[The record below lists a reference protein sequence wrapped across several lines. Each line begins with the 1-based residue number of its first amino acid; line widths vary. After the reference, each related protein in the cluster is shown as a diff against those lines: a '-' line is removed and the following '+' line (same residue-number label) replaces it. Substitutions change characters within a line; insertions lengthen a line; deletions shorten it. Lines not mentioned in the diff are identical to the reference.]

1 MILRRLICYFKHHQS
16 YCLILYPLYSKL
28 ETQHFF
34 MLKQRQELR
43 LKHLSAGS
51 WGCCNTHERTSH
63 LLYKAYERFDN
74 TGTKTPHKSYKK
86 SPLEGDTVNEA
97 IFPSLTLFITRYT
110 ESEGYWW
117 QRLVARCSFILLVFL
132 WSFHTPYF
140 HPFTQRMAISN
151 CYYRL

>member
-28 ETQHFF
+28 ETQHFS
-34 MLKQRQELR
+34 MLKQRQELH

-97 IFPSLTLFITRYT
+97 IFPSLTLFNHKIHWEWRILMAKIGSALLIHLAWLFVVSSYSILPSLYT
-110 ESEGYWW
+110 ENGNL
-117 QRLVARCSFILLVFL
+117 QLLL
-132 WSFHTPYF
+132 
-140 HPFTQRMAISN
+140 
-151 CYYRL
+151 